1 MEFGD
6 LAQLFGEI
14 LTRHGYVR
22 KHPMMHRLV
31 PKGLSGT
38 GWHPVQRLGAPYCTV
53 RSVHSLFLSISLFL
67 LFLYYHSVLL
77 YD

>member
-14 LTRHGYVR
+14 LTRHRSVR

-31 PKGLSGT
+31 PGGLSGT
-38 GWHPVQRLGAPYCTV
+38 GYPVQRLGAPYCTV
-53 RSVHSLFLSISLFL
+53 RSVHSLFLSISLSPILMLSFCSTL
-67 LFLYYHSVLL
+67 
-77 YD
+77 

>member
-14 LTRHGYVR
+14 LTRHGSVR
-22 KHPMMHRLV
+22 KHPTMH
-31 PKGLSGT
+31 
-38 GWHPVQRLGAPYCTV
+38 C
-53 RSVHSLFLSISLFL
+53 LFLGVCLEQAGTPFRGLVLLTVLYARFIPFPFPFPCL